1 MLVCTGSLNTAM
13 IFIPSVRLATRCD
26 ARCIADMSREYIE
39 HGLGWSWTRERV
51 LKAIYDRCTNVA
63 VAHEGDRVLGFGIM
77 KYGEKKAHLALL
89 GVDAVHRNRGLAT
102 TLLAWLEKCAAVAG
116 NERIQLEA
124 RSDNALAL
132 AFYEKHGYRPI
143 GNIQGYYRGV
153 LDAVRLEKI
162 LATPP
167 DSA

>member
-1 MLVCTGSLNTAM
+1 M
-13 IFIPSVRLATRCD
+13 IFVPSVRLATRCD
-26 ARCIADMSREYIE
+26 ARRIADMSREYIE

-51 LKAIYDRCTNVA
+51 LKAIYDRGTNVA
-63 VAHEGDRVLGFGIM
+63 VAYEQDRILGFGIM
-77 KYGEKKAHLALL
+77 KYGEEKAHLALL
-89 GVDAVHRNRGLAT
+89 GVDSVHRNRGLAT
-102 TLLAWLEKCAAVAG
+102 TLLAWLEKCAVVAG

-143 GNIQGYYRGV
+143 GSIRGYYRGV

-162 LATPP
+162 LAVPSVTP
-167 DSA
+167 